1 MLLGSPQCLFL
12 IAPSWFPNVYSSIVE
27 VVIQTQIWSLYNNT
41 DYRRT
46 SHPFVL
52 SYIYLGNEKL
62 NTGIYDKKIILTY
75 SKHSFFEWC
84 CQFATIN
91 STIYASRYWTEILF
105 HVSRF
110 SCAYA
115 DVFQTTSMLISDTF
129 SLITFQTKS
138 SFYTAFSINWMLL
151 IIPLV
156 SLIRM

>member
-52 SYIYLGNEKL
+52 SYIYLGHEKL
-62 NTGIYDKKIILTY
+62 NTGIYDKKIILSY

-84 CQFATIN
+84 CQFAPIN
-91 STIYASRYWTEILF
+91 NTIY
-105 HVSRF
+105 
-110 SCAYA
+110 
-115 DVFQTTSMLISDTF
+115 
-129 SLITFQTKS
+129 
-138 SFYTAFSINWMLL
+138 
-151 IIPLV
+151 V
-156 SLIRM
+156 SLVPMQMFYKQLLCLYLTLLDLLHFRQNLRFIPRSPSIECYWLSHWCL